1 MLINLNK
8 ESYLRN
14 VLQRLEA
21 KGFDISEESNLKEIL
36 STLSE
41 VDNENIEIKNKIIN
55 SLNFENRTGKE
66 LEEFFEFFG
75 IYKFKNYNTVNKSAE
90 IINSGNRTITIKGSS
105 RFLVN
110 DKTYMSVL
118 DQTFEQNTRK
128 EFHFIKYIIYKKIE
142 TDHIDI
148 GGFKILISDIKI
160 DGIEGSQEKLKY
172 INNNIAIINF
182 KEFSLEE
189 SDNDFIN
196 RAKAILQ
203 SYGDG
208 NMKKIK
214 NYILGIEGVAD
225 VVIEEK
231 IDNLILKIIPENI
244 KLIDDVID
252 KAQEAIIY
260 FSSNHIQ
267 IEKPSITEI
276 EVDGLTTQ
284 LVKWFGKDKNINI
297 RKVLL
302 DIKRV
307 IKSYVKEVYFED
319 KKTISRDTI
328 EFLINRYFSE
338 SNMQFSLDESNLN
351 IFYKVYSSEDYN
363 SPLIASEI
371 KRRGNKEIVSDIAII
386 GEVK

>member
-189 SDNDFIN
+189 S
-196 RAKAILQ
+196 
-203 SYGDG
+203 
-208 NMKKIK
+208 
-214 NYILGIEGVAD
+214 
-225 VVIEEK
+225 
-231 IDNLILKIIPENI
+231 
-244 KLIDDVID
+244 
-252 KAQEAIIY
+252 
-260 FSSNHIQ
+260 
-267 IEKPSITEI
+267 
-276 EVDGLTTQ
+276 
-284 LVKWFGKDKNINI
+284 
-297 RKVLL
+297 
-302 DIKRV
+302 
-307 IKSYVKEVYFED
+307 
-319 KKTISRDTI
+319 
-328 EFLINRYFSE
+328 
-338 SNMQFSLDESNLN
+338 
-351 IFYKVYSSEDYN
+351 
-363 SPLIASEI
+363 
-371 KRRGNKEIVSDIAII
+371 
-386 GEVK
+386 

>member
-1 MLINLNK
+1 MLVNLNK
-8 ESYLRN
+8 ESYLSN
-14 VLQRLEA
+14 VLQKLA
-21 KGFDISEESNLKEIL
+21 LKGFDVSEESNLREIL

-55 SLNFENRTGKE
+55 SLTFENRTGKD
-66 LEEFFEFFG
+66 LEEFFKFFG

-90 IINSGNRTITIKGSS
+90 IINSGDRAITINSGS
-105 RFLVN
+105 RFLIEE
-110 DKTYMSVL
+110 KTYISPVE
-118 DQTFEQNTRK
+118 QIFEQNSRK
-128 EFHFIKYIIYKKIE
+128 EFRFIKYEIYKKIE
-142 TDHIDI
+142 TDHISI
-148 GGFKILISDIKI
+148 GGFEILSSDIKV
-160 DGIEGSQEKLKY
+160 DGIEGSQEKLNY
-172 INNNIAIINF
+172 INNNIAIVNF

-196 RAKAILQ
+196 RAKTILQ

-208 NMKKIK
+208 NIKKIK

-225 VVIEEK
+225 VVVEEK
-231 IDNLILKIIPENI
+231 IDNIIVKIIPENI
-244 KLIDDVID
+244 KTIDDVID
-252 KAQEAIIY
+252 KAEEAVLY

-276 EVDGLTTQ
+276 EIDGLTTQ
-284 LVKWFGKDKNINI
+284 LVKWFEKDKNINI
-297 RKVLL
+297 RKILL

-307 IKSYVKEVYFED
+307 INSYVKEIYFEE
-319 KKTISRDTI
+319 KKTISRDSI
-328 EFLINRYFSE
+328 EFFINRYFSE
-338 SNMQFSLDESNLN
+338 SNTQFSLDESNLN
-351 IFYKVYSSEDYN
+351 IFYKVYSSEDYS